1 MADIQLSDDLEQSIY
16 ALLDPREVLLLLI
29 IARSQFPLG
38 ARELVR
44 KIGDSDKGL
53 SESTV
58 NRLLRQLDQHGLTE
72 SLDGRGRVTSQA
84 GRAVAMRIM
93 REKRWRR
100 QLGSLDIR
108 TLSDVQDLLRARR
121 GIEREVVRSVAL
133 IATED
138 DVTKLRE
145 SMSVYGE
152 SINSDRRRFVTVD
165 FHKALTEMSDN
176 SILRSA
182 AMVLFDN
189 RFDVFEQILDAVTAG
204 RGRTHVGPH
213 EHDAVVRAI
222 EARDPDAA
230 EAAMVAHLDRL
241 LDDASGEVS
250 EVTLKTIER
259 LLREQATTRDLQQE
273 RFWFDD

>member
-1 MADIQLSDDLEQSIY
+1 MADIQLSDDLERSIY

-72 SLDGRGRVTSQA
+72 SLDGRGRVISPA
-84 GRAVAMRIM
+84 GRGVAMRVM
-93 REKRWRR
+93 REKRWRQ

-133 IATED
+133 IATEQD
-138 DVTKLRE
+138 ITRLRD
-145 SMSVYGE
+145 SMVVYDE
-152 SINSDRRRFVTVD
+152 SINSDNRRFVTVD

-213 EHDAVVRAI
+213 EHAAVVRAL
-222 EARDPDAA
+222 ERRDPDAA

-250 EVTLKTIER
+250 EATLGTIER
-259 LLREQATTRDLQQE
+259 LLREQSMSRDFQQE
-273 RFWFDD
+273 GFWFDD